1 MIEIESRVVH
11 QLGRVSAIKKL
22 REFVGSLPQRF
33 PEQVHQVSMKMH
45 EDSVEVQFAAYGYM
59 VQWRALVEESSI
71 VLQGSIPDSARRF
84 QNKMLQTVVDRISE
98 AMRPMMSVPL
108 RRVA

>member
-11 QLGRVSAIKKL
+11 QLGRVGAVKKL

-33 PEQVHQVSMKMH
+33 PEQVHQVTMKMH
-45 EDSVEVQFAAYGYM
+45 EDSVEVQFAAYGYL
-59 VQWRALVEESSI
+59 VQWKADVDESSI
-71 VLQGSIPDSARRF
+71 ILHGSIPDSARRF
-84 QNKMLQTVVDRISE
+84 QNKMLQTVVDRIAD
-98 AMRPMMSVPL
+98 AMRPMISSSM